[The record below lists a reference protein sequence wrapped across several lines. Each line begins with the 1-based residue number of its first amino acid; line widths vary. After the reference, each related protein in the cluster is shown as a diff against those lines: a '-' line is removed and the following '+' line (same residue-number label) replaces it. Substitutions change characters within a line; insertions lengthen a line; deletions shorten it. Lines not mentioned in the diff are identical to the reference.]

1 MAFGKTQTLQTKM
14 LLLPL
19 LFAVGMILMSG
30 ASYIVKD
37 LIIERVIYP
46 QFEAVV
52 LKGNKALLKAAVT
65 AEAQHLALT
74 VADKNTRQEKIDA
87 IVKATEPVRFFDDK
101 SGYFFSYDT
110 KGVRICVPTSKAGR
124 GESFWDLKDVK
135 GNLLVQD
142 LVKAAQGGG
151 GFTYYYFEKPGAG
164 VQPKLAYA
172 AMIPGT
178 DFFVGAGVYIDNVE
192 KERAALQKEVESKLD
207 YYMILEIIL
216 GLAILAL
223 IVIFSIL
230 SARRI
235 AVMIRRVVQGLTQVS
250 ENISMGAEQVAKS
263 GQVMASSASQQA
275 ASIEETSASLE
286 ELSSQTRLNAD
297 NAQEANKLTSS
308 ANDVVGRAN
317 DSMHS
322 LTDSFQHI
330 NTSSE
335 EVAKIIKTIDEIA
348 FQTNLLALNA
358 AVEAARA
365 GEAGAGF
372 AVVADEVRSLAM
384 RAAEAARNTAELI
397 DDTVNKIHAGSGQ
410 VEEVNQSFGGVTS
423 SVGKVGSLIGE
434 ISTAS
439 DEQAQGIDQIKQA
452 VNQMEQTTQNYA
464 SMAEET
470 ASSSE
475 EMNGQAAIM
484 NGLVEDLFHLVG
496 GAGAKSPSGQSG
508 HKKQLEYK
516 DDE

>member
-1 MAFGKTQTLQTKM
+1 
-14 LLLPL
+14 
-19 LFAVGMILMSG
+19 MILMFA
-30 ASYIVKD
+30 ASYIVKNM
-37 LIIERVIYP
+37 LLEQVIYP
-46 QFEAVV
+46 QFEKVV
-52 LKGNKALLKAAVT
+52 LKGNKALLKAAVDS
-65 AEAQHLALT
+65 EAQHLAI
-74 VADKNTRQEKIDA
+74 VVSDKKTRQEKIQA
-87 IVKATEPVRFFDDK
+87 IIKATEPVRFFADK
-101 SGYFFSYDT
+101 SGYFFTYDT
-110 KGVRICVPTSKAGR
+110 KGVRICVPTTKAGR
-124 GESFWDLKDVK
+124 GKSYWDLKDKK
-135 GNLLVQD
+135 GNLLVQN
-142 LVKAAQGGG
+142 LVKAAQDGGK
-151 GFTYYYFEKPGAG
+151 FTYYYFEKPGAG
-164 VQPKLAYA
+164 VQPKLAYSQ
-172 AMIPGT
+172 MIAGT
-178 DFFVGAGVYIDNVE
+178 DFLVGSGVYIDNVE
-192 KERAALQKEVESKLD
+192 RERAALQGEVQSSLD
-207 YYMILEIIL
+207 KYAIMEILL

-223 IVIFSIL
+223 IVVFSIF

-235 AVMIRRVVQGLTQVS
+235 AGTIRRVVQGLTEVS
-250 ENISMGAEQVAKS
+250 EHISMGADQVAKS

-297 NAQEANKLTSS
+297 NAQEANKLTTQ
-308 ANDVVGRAN
+308 ANDVVGEAN
-317 DSMHS
+317 NSMSS
-322 LTDSFQHI
+322 LTDSFSHI

-384 RAAEAARNTAELI
+384 RAAEAAKNTASLI
-397 DDTVNKIHAGSGQ
+397 DDTVNKIHAGSGE
-410 VEEVNQSFGGVTS
+410 VEDVNQSFGGVTA
-423 SVGKVGSLIGE
+423 SVGKVGSLISE

-439 DEQAQGIDQIKQA
+439 HEQAQGIDQIKKA

-484 NGLVEDLFHLVG
+484 NGLVEDLFRLVG
-496 GAGAKSPSGQSG
+496 GTGKKSSSAKSG
-508 HKKQLEYK
+508 HELQLEYQ
-516 DDE
+516 DEE